1 MPQISAKELYIWRQQ
16 AMAVAIASTVE
27 QTEIDWLIQEIGGK
41 DRLSLSLL
49 SPQQQKLIDL
59 KQPLSAIDQLWQR
72 RIQERLPI
80 QYLLGYTHWRHF
92 TLKVTPDVLI
102 PRPETEL
109 IIDIALQALQQ
120 SPNPQLNLGNW
131 VDLGTGSGAIALGLT
146 DLLTN
151 ATIYAIDTSKAALA
165 IAQDNAINT
174 GLASKIKFD
183 QGNWWQPIEHLQGKI
198 SAMVS
203 NPPYI
208 PTATIPTLQKE
219 VANHEPHL
227 ALDGGKDGLEHIRY
241 LIKTAPAYLVSGG
254 IWLIEMMAGQA
265 ETVTKLLQEQ
275 GNYQNIQI
283 FSDLAGIDRFALAYR
298 C

>member
-1 MPQISAKELYIWRQQ
+1 LPQISAKELYIWRQQ

>member
-1 MPQISAKELYIWRQQ
+1 
-16 AMAVAIASTVE
+16 MAVAIASTVE